1 MEIQRWA
8 DNDWFQH
15 TLNPPG
21 DGTAK
26 TGFCLNFSEILCIL
40 FSMLLVIPA
49 IEIMGGKCVQMVQ
62 GHEGFV
68 YSDQP
73 IEMAKLWRLEN
84 AKSLHVTDVDGAMEG
99 HPVHGEIIQRMV
111 KAVDIP
117 IELGGGLR
125 TYEDV
130 RQAFDYGIYRVVLGT
145 MLTENPDDVCKC
157 LETWGPS
164 KIAVSIAA
172 ERTRV
177 RVKGWTVNAG
187 INVNEAGLKAQQLG
201 FKRIIY
207 SDINAHGLER
217 HLDFG
222 ILRTLAET
230 TRLRVTASGGISG
243 LDDLLRLQELEPYG
257 VDSVIIGRALY
268 TNKFSCQGIWRV
280 SEAKHYPY
288 TAKI

>member
-1 MEIQRWA
+1 
-8 DNDWFQH
+8 
-15 TLNPPG
+15 
-21 DGTAK
+21 
-26 TGFCLNFSEILCIL
+26 
-40 FSMLLVIPA
+40 MLLVIPA
-49 IEIMGGKCVQMVQ
+49 IEIKGGKCVQMVH

-99 HPVHGEIIQRMV
+99 HPVNVDVIRQMV
-111 KAVDIP
+111 RTVDIP

-125 TYEDV
+125 TFDDV
-130 RQAFDYGIYRVVLGT
+130 RNAFDNGIYRVVIGT
-145 MLTENPDDVCKC
+145 MLTENPADARRS
-157 LETWGPS
+157 LETYSPS
-164 KIAVSIAA
+164 KVAVSIAS
-172 ERTRV
+172 EGTRV

-187 INVNEAGLKAQQLG
+187 ISVLEAGAKAKELG

-207 SDINAHGLER
+207 SDITAHGLER
-217 HLDFG
+217 HLDFD
-222 ILRTLAET
+222 ILRALAES

-243 LDDLLRLQELEPYG
+243 LDDLLKLQELEPYG
-257 VDSVIIGRALY
+257 IDSVIIGRALY

-288 TAKI
+288 TAKV